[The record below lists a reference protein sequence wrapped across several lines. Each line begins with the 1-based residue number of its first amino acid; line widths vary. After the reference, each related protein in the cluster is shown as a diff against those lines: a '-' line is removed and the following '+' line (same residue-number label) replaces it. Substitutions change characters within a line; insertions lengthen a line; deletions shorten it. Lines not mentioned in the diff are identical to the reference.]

1 MIITV
6 FLKFLFVMVTICLKN
21 IFLLINTQVEHPV
34 TEMIS
39 STDLIEEQI
48 RVALGERLEYKQ
60 VRPIWNVLVWLGQ
73 KPCVQSVWAQVHP
86 VVGRTCWNSGSG
98 WVLTETFAK
107 P

>member
-6 FLKFLFVMVTICLKN
+6 FLKFLFVMVAICLKI

-48 RVALGERLEYKQ
+48 RVALGDRLEYKQ

-73 KPCVQSVWAQVHP
+73 KP
-86 VVGRTCWNSGSG
+86 
-98 WVLTETFAK
+98 
-107 P
+107 